1 MQRHRRMSK
10 RHHRSKTDRKYDEHI
25 VIGID
30 PGLRVTGYGVIGV
43 VDGAKME
50 LRDAGIVTMPTR
62 KPLSTRLLALYEGIG
77 VLLDEFHPAVVVVE
91 ELFTKARYPR
101 TALLMGHARGTICI
115 AVAQRNVPI
124 VGYTLSSVKRTLTGN
139 GRAPRQQ
146 LHRSLCY
153 LLRLKQDA
161 PIVHCPD
168 AMDALALAVCHILNE
183 GLSEHLL

>member
-1 MQRHRRMSK
+1 MLGSLTVSADLSCGQWWFSSPRHTENAPYYAMQCGNNPMRVTMQQHRRISK

-124 VGYTLSSVKRTLTGN
+124 V
-139 GRAPRQQ
+139 
-146 LHRSLCY
+146 
-153 LLRLKQDA
+153 
-161 PIVHCPD
+161 
-168 AMDALALAVCHILNE
+168 
-183 GLSEHLL
+183 